1 VIIRAPNPRIAG
13 WALAGVAAAAL
24 LGGAVMA
31 LAAERQSPVLVL
43 DLGVLPPV
51 APAVAAVA
59 ESAPQVA
66 AEAPVAPDEPAPVEA
81 APELPQADVAPELAA
96 AAPVTLP
103 VPEVPVA
110 ADLSL
115 PPPPKKPEPTK
126 ERAEKKSDEAPKSE
140 PKKKKKEKV
149 ADKPKET
156 AEKAVTAAASA
167 PKAEAKTK
175 GGGAVSPAAYAKA
188 VMKKVRSTKKKSGA
202 GKGTVVVG
210 FTVAADGGL
219 AGVKLLQGSG
229 NAALDKIAL
238 DHIRRSAPFPVP
250 PEGAGRSYSF
260 EFVGK

>member
-1 VIIRAPNPRIAG
+1 VIVRAPNARTVG
-13 WALAGVAAAAL
+13 WTLAGVAAGAL

-31 LAAERQSPVLVL
+31 LAAERQAPVLIL

-59 ESAPQVA
+59 EAAPRVA
-66 AEAPVAPDEPAPVEA
+66 DEAPAAPDEPALDEA
-81 APELPQADVAPELAA
+81 TPTLPKADATPDLAA
-96 AAPVTLP
+96 AAPVALP
-103 VPEVPVA
+103 VPETPVA
-110 ADLSL
+110 ADMAL
-115 PPPPKKPEPTK
+115 PSPPKKPEPRK
-126 ERAEKKSDEAPKSE
+126 ETAEKKPTEAPKSK
-140 PKKKKKEKV
+140 PKKKKKEKA

-167 PKAEAKTK
+167 PEAGSKTK

-210 FTVAADGGL
+210 FTIAADGSL
-219 AGVKLLQGSG
+219 AGVKLLKGSG

-250 PEGAGRSYSF
+250 PDSAGRSYSF

>member
-1 VIIRAPNPRIAG
+1 MIVRAPNARTVG
-13 WALAGVAAAAL
+13 WTVAGVAAVAL

-31 LAAERQSPVLVL
+31 LAAERQAPVLIL
-43 DLGVLPPV
+43 DFGVLPPV

-59 ESAPQVA
+59 EAAPRVA
-66 AEAPVAPDEPAPVEA
+66 EEAPAAPDEPPPDE
-81 APELPQADVAPELAA
+81 ADVRLPKTDVPQDLAA

-103 VPEVPVA
+103 LPETPVA
-110 ADLSL
+110 ADLAL
-115 PPPPKKPEPTK
+115 PPPPKKPEPGT
-126 ERAEKKSDEAPKSE
+126 ETAEKKPTEAPKSK
-140 PKKKKKEKV
+140 PKKNKKEKA

-156 AEKAVTAAASA
+156 AEKAAAAASA
-167 PKAEAKTK
+167 PKAGSKTK

-210 FTVAADGGL
+210 FTIAPDGSL
-219 AGVKLLQGSG
+219 AGVKLLKGSG

-238 DHIRRSAPFPVP
+238 DHIRRSAPFPAP
-250 PEGAGRSYSF
+250 PDGAGRSYSF